1 MLSFIASGDTER
13 VKLVIADFSKKKAVV
28 NGERRNLCQ
37 KWIGRSSS
45 KEALGRAFTYKTKEI
60 VT

>member
-1 MLSFIASGDTER
+1 MTRER
-13 VKLVIADFSKKKAVV
+13 VKLVIVDVRDFKKSKRRER
-28 NGERRNLCQ
+28 ERRNLCQ
-37 KWIGRSSS
+37 KWIGLSSHCRRRL